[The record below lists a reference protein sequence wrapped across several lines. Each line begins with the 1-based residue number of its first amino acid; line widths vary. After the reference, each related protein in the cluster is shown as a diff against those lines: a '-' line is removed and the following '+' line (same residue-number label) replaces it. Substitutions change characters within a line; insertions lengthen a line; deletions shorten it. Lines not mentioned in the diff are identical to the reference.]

1 LIKGTSLIEYR
12 ESMSKITP
20 KEKQTELRALKEIE
34 EQNNP
39 LTIERTRAKIRIMVC
54 LILNDNYN
62 QHGNWSINSD
72 TWSEI

>member
-1 LIKGTSLIEYR
+1 MIKGTSLIEYR